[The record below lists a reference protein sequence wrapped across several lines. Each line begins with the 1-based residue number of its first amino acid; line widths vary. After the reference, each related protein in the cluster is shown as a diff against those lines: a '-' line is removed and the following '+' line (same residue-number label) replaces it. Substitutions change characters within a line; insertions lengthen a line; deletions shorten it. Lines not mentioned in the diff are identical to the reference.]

1 MGGVLDV
8 RFRVRVRGRR
18 PFLRAGS
25 RTRTRNW
32 GFFLLILVLWKRRK
46 GKRFL
51 RLCTPKIATCA
62 DRLKVSRLRRV
73 EAGLQRLTAAA
84 SSERAEFKKKEGV
97 GIKLYGVHS

>member
-1 MGGVLDV
+1 LGESSGSTAVLASGIAD
-8 RFRVRVRGRR
+8 
-18 PFLRAGS
+18 S
-25 RTRTRNW
+25 DSKW